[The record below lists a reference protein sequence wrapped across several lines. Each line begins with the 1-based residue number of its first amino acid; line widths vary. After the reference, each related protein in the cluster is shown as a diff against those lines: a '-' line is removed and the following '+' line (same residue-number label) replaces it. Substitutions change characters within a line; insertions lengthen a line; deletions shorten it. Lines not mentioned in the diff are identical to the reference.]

1 MRKRHIVFFIGAIG
15 LIYFVYCAVRT
26 SVFIRNQDRV
36 NMVFYGKT
44 SVFYSFGQDNVNYAV
59 PFSSQ
64 IEFLIP
70 GGYGYYKVGALGKLV
85 SLERK
90 PDLFRRAFSVNT
102 SSFVDI
108 YFYPRSPIVYYD
120 SSGSSYDL
128 PTMSDMFFSPTNGSF
143 LDRLFVWYYFLNKNK
158 TQFKVITDLPTKKET
173 QRIIFDKEEFFK
185 QYQGYFYKKSY
196 RKENNTVQLLYTKS
210 FKTAELISQLLEGE
224 GIRVVDISL
233 REEPVSR
240 TCLISQNTH
249 PISRTTEMMQL
260 FFSCKLANESS
271 EVSDILFVLGPL
283 EKEFLVE

>member
-1 MRKRHIVFFIGAIG
+1 MKKRHIISFIGVIG
-15 LIYFVYCAVRT
+15 LIYLVYCSVRT
-26 SVFIRNQDRV
+26 SVFIRNQNRV
-36 NMVFYGKT
+36 NMVFYEKT

-64 IEFLIP
+64 MEFMVP

-128 PTMSDMFFSPTNGSF
+128 PTMSDIFLSSTNGSF

-158 TQFKVITDLPTKKET
+158 TQFQVITDLPTKKEM
-173 QRIIFDKEEFFK
+173 QRVIFDKEEFFK
-185 QYQGYFYKKSY
+185 LYQGYFYKKSY
-196 RKENNTVQLLYTKS
+196 RKEKNTVQLLYTKS

-233 REEPVSR
+233 RDTSVPR
-240 TCLISQNTH
+240 TCTLSQNT
-249 PISRTTEMMQL
+249 
-260 FFSCKLANESS
+260 
-271 EVSDILFVLGPL
+271 
-283 EKEFLVE
+283 

>member
-1 MRKRHIVFFIGAIG
+1 MRKRYVFFFIGFIG
-15 LIYFVYCAVRT
+15 LVYFIYCTVRT

-36 NMVFYGKT
+36 NMVFYGRI
-44 SVFYSFGQDNVNYAV
+44 SVFYSFGQDNVNYVV

-64 IEFLIP
+64 IEFLVP

-108 YFYPRSPIVYYD
+108 YFYPRNPIVYYD
-120 SSGSSYDL
+120 PSGSSYEL
-128 PTMSDMFFSPTNGSF
+128 PTVSDIFFSATNGSF

-158 TQFKVITDLPTKKET
+158 TQFEGIADLPIKKEM
-173 QRIIFDKEEFFK
+173 QRVFFDREEFFK
-185 QYQGYFYKKSY
+185 LYQGYFYKKSY
-196 RKENNTVQLLYTKS
+196 RKEKNTVQLIYTKS

-233 REEPVSR
+233 REKPVPP
-240 TCLISQNTH
+240 TCLISQNTR
-249 PISRTTEMMQL
+249 PVSRTTEML
-260 FFSCKLANESS
+260 RIFFACKLGNESS
-271 EVSDILFVLGPL
+271 EISDILFVLGPL
-283 EKEFLVE
+283 EEEFLVE